1 MGRLE
6 GKVAVITGGAGGIG
20 IAAAKRFAE
29 EGAKILL
36 VDLKEEALQA
46 AAAEVGNNVCHYC
59 AADVTQREDNERM
72 AQQVVDI
79 FDGVDIF
86 LANAGIEG
94 EIKPFLEF
102 SDEMFDRVLAVNVRG
117 VWLGV
122 QVMFPLMQKRGGGSI
137 VITSSVA
144 GVRGS
149 EMLAPYV
156 TSKHAVVGLMRS
168 AAAAGAQHQIRVN
181 SVHPSPT
188 ETRMM
193 RSLEEGIM
201 PGQAELAHETFTA
214 SIPLGRYGEP
224 LDIANMMLYLGSDEA
239 SFITGGTFMADGG
252 MTLR

>member
-1 MGRLE
+1 
-6 GKVAVITGGAGGIG
+6 
-20 IAAAKRFAE
+20 
-29 EGAKILL
+29 
-36 VDLKEEALQA
+36 
-46 AAAEVGNNVCHYC
+46 
-59 AADVTQREDNERM
+59 
-72 AQQVVDI
+72 
-79 FDGVDIF
+79 
-86 LANAGIEG
+86 
-94 EIKPFLEF
+94 
-102 SDEMFDRVLAVNVRG
+102 
-117 VWLGV
+117 
-122 QVMFPLMQKRGGGSI
+122 
-137 VITSSVA
+137 
-144 GVRGS
+144 
-149 EMLAPYV
+149 MLAPYV

-168 AAAAGAQHQIRVN
+168 AAAAGAPHQIRVN

>member
-36 VDLKEEALQA
+36 VDLKEQALQA

-72 AQQVVDI
+72 AQQVVAI
-79 FDGVDIF
+79 FGGVDIF

-102 SDEMFDRVLAVNVRG
+102 SDEMFDRVMAVNVRG

-122 QVMFPLMQKRGGGSI
+122 QVMI
-137 VITSSVA
+137 
-144 GVRGS
+144 
-149 EMLAPYV
+149 
-156 TSKHAVVGLMRS
+156 H
-168 AAAAGAQHQIRVN
+168 
-181 SVHPSPT
+181 
-188 ETRMM
+188 
-193 RSLEEGIM
+193 
-201 PGQAELAHETFTA
+201 
-214 SIPLGRYGEP
+214 
-224 LDIANMMLYLGSDEA
+224 
-239 SFITGGTFMADGG
+239 
-252 MTLR
+252 

>member
-6 GKVAVITGGAGGIG
+6 ESSGHYWRCGRHY
-20 IAAAKRFAE
+20 IAAAKRLPK
-29 EGAKILL
+29 GAKILL
-36 VDLKEEALQA
+36 VDLNEQALQV

-59 AADVTQREDNERM
+59 AADVTQRDDNERM

-79 FDGVDIF
+79 FGGVDIF

-102 SDEMFDRVLAVNVRG
+102 SDEMFDKVMAVNVRG

-137 VITSSVA
+137 IITSSVA

-168 AAAAGAQHQIRVN
+168 AALPAHTPDT
-181 SVHPSPT
+181 SEFCS
-188 ETRMM
+188 
-193 RSLEEGIM
+193 S
-201 PGQAELAHETFTA
+201 LAHRDSNDE
-214 SIPLGRYGEP
+214 EP
-224 LDIANMMLYLGSDEA
+224 
-239 SFITGGTFMADGG
+239 GGGNHARPG
-252 MTLR
+252 

>member
-1 MGRLE
+1 MVHGRLE

-36 VDLKEEALQA
+36 VDLNEQALQS

-59 AADVTQREDNERM
+59 AADVTQRDDNERM

-79 FDGVDIF
+79 FGGVDIF

-102 SDEMFDRVLAVNVRG
+102 SDEMFDKVMAVNVRG

-137 VITSSVA
+137 IITSSVA

-149 EMLAPYV
+149 EMLALL
-156 TSKHAVVGLMRS
+156 T
-168 AAAAGAQHQIRVN
+168 
-181 SVHPSPT
+181 
-188 ETRMM
+188 
-193 RSLEEGIM
+193 
-201 PGQAELAHETFTA
+201 
-214 SIPLGRYGEP
+214 
-224 LDIANMMLYLGSDEA
+224 
-239 SFITGGTFMADGG
+239 
-252 MTLR
+252 